1 MSDYWFGQLPAAL
14 QDALLGAARQ
24 RRITPGKLLF
34 AQGDPPCGLY
44 VLLEGAVRM
53 GSAGQQRLTP
63 RLEELVAPFWFGEV
77 SLFDGQPRTLDAYS
91 LVQSIFLQVP
101 QPFIDQ
107 WLLEHPE
114 DLRFF
119 AQLLSNKLGLPLLR
133 PEKLHSLPDRARVA
147 WRLLLLCEGYGQLS
161 HARRLVGFEAIEA
174 CPTVALS
181 RAALLEVL
189 QDLQQRRII
198 RLGQEQLEVFDIDK
212 LRKAANVLRARAP
225 C

>member
-1 MSDYWFGQLPAAL
+1 MTNGTLWRSRLMSDYWFGQLPAAL

-114 DLRFF
+114 DLRF
-119 AQLLSNKLGLPLLR
+119 LPSCSVTSSAC
-133 PEKLHSLPDRARVA
+133 HCCARKN
-147 WRLLLLCEGYGQLS
+147 CT
-161 HARRLVGFEAIEA
+161 A
-174 CPTVALS
+174 C
-181 RAALLEVL
+181 
-189 QDLQQRRII
+189 RIAPASP
-198 RLGQEQLEVFDIDK
+198 GGCYCSA
-212 LRKAANVLRARAP
+212 KATGN
-225 C
+225 